1 MAYISETLAN
11 SILDEVLNGVEY
23 SPPSTLYVALF
34 DGDPLD
40 AGVEVSGAS
49 YARQSISFNSAASQE
64 VTSAADVQFPEAT
77 EDWGQ
82 ITHTAI
88 MNAETAGDVLFSG
101 SLTNNR
107 NVYSGDIVRL
117 LAGEVVVVI

>member
-40 AGVEVSGAS
+40 AGVEASGAS

-88 MNAETAGDVLFSG
+88 MNAETAGDILFSG